1 MLQRGVFGYTAFFV
15 GTCQFCF
22 KLSWGYKQWSEM
34 CRKIWGRLQSISV
47 PTPVGRVSL
56 WQLSHASPRYQPLL
70 AKTPWPISGSHIYN
84 DSAVTRTWSLN
95 SFPPT
100 IAHTV
105 MGEVELPGAEP
116 WMWSYECNYTSM
128 NSGWPP
134 RYFFSP
140 SGQQKL
146 ENYQHFTGESLLP
159 CLINHVTVESWQ

>member
-105 MGEVELPGAEP
+105 MGEVELPGAELKC
-116 WMWSYECNYTSM
+116 EAM
-128 NSGWPP
+128 NVTTLLWILDDHHVIPP
-134 RYFFSP
+134 P
-140 SGQQKL
+140 GQQKL